1 MCGWTGVCVCV
12 CVCVCVTM
20 EMFGVNTVVFY
31 GKLLVIRCRRDV
43 GGLHVLLS
51 LMEKMLRYLAHTC
64 NYFVSLIVF
73 SLIMVIGSDGGRY
86 DVW

>member
-1 MCGWTGVCVCV
+1 MFVVKFRSKLCVDGLVCV

-31 GKLLVIRCRRDV
+31 GKSLVIRCRRDV

-64 NYFVSLIVF
+64 NYFVINRVF
-73 SLIMVIGSDGGRY
+73 VNYGDR
-86 DVW
+86 